1 MDSGHFFLSSDI
13 KNFGQITKH
22 SLRDVTDLKHGV
34 FLPVK
39 TEGCDSRPKH
49 CHCHRHCSINNN
61 ILLWSI
67 MSWLKSDSSALAYG
81 RHIQTIFPAEI
92 FQDLYNKVIYNPHY
106 HLFRMG
112 DTVGQR

>member
-1 MDSGHFFLSSDI
+1 
-13 KNFGQITKH
+13 
-22 SLRDVTDLKHGV
+22 
-34 FLPVK
+34 
-39 TEGCDSRPKH
+39 
-49 CHCHRHCSINNN
+49 
-61 ILLWSI
+61 